1 MRSIGCLSVFIFLFS
16 GCVLDRSPLGPAYAV
31 PDAATSPNIRL
42 DPEPPM
48 LDLDLLDPDAGPA
61 PAVWPRSHL
70 VGTLLVDHEDQ
81 LWMVVEDGLRMP
93 VSGDDTL
100 GLISLDESDAIRMT
114 PEEER
119 CLTPAEDY
127 WGPDNF
133 NWWPV
138 YGPHE
143 EDPGPF
149 ILDGAL
155 WSRRPV
161 SIEALESWGYYWR
174 WMDGFD
180 GGEDEWE
187 MYVFDER
194 PIPIRDGTLVHTEY
208 GFYYVVH
215 GRSFY
220 FSPTELVAEAG
231 YHPESALWM
240 RDRRLRELAPA
251 STALTRESFDFC
263 HADHR

>member
-1 MRSIGCLSVFIFLFS
+1 MRSIGCLLMFMFLLS
-16 GCVLDRSPLGPAYAV
+16 GCLLDRAPLGPPLPTSDAGSFPSVHFNPEPPVLDRGLLP
-31 PDAATSPNIRL
+31 PDA
-42 DPEPPM
+42 DE
-48 LDLDLLDPDAGPA
+48 GPA
-61 PAVWPRSHL
+61 PWPRTYL
-70 VGTLLVDHEDQ
+70 VGSLLVDHEDQ
-81 LWMVVEDGLRMP
+81 LWMVVDDGIRMP

-100 GLISLDESDAIRMT
+100 GYISLDESDAVRMT
-114 PEEER
+114 LEAER
-119 CLTPAEDY
+119 CLTPVEDY

-143 EDPGPF
+143 GDEGPF
-149 ILDGAL
+149 ILDSVLGT
-155 WSRRPV
+155 RRPV

-174 WMDGFD
+174 WMDSFD
-180 GGEDEWE
+180 GGEDEWA
-187 MYVFDER
+187 MYAFDER

-208 GFYYVVH
+208 GFYYVVR

-251 STALTRESFDFC
+251 STSLTRESFDYC
-263 HADHR
+263 PAEH

>member
-1 MRSIGCLSVFIFLFS
+1 MRSIGCLFVFVFVFS
-16 GCVLDRSPLGPAYAV
+16 GCLLDRSPLGPPISAS
-31 PDAATSPNIRL
+31 DAGSFPNIRFNP
-42 DPEPPM
+42 DPPV
-48 LDLDLLDPDAGPA
+48 LDLDLLDPDAGEA
-61 PAVWPRSHL
+61 PASWPRTYL

-81 LWMVVEDGLRMP
+81 LWMVVDDGVRMP

-100 GLISLDESDAIRMT
+100 GLISLDENDAVSMT
-114 PEEER
+114 LEAER
-119 CLTPAEDY
+119 CLTPVEDY
-127 WGPDNF
+127 WGPANF

-149 ILDGAL
+149 VLDGSVF
-155 WSRRPV
+155 SRRPV

-174 WMDGFD
+174 WMDSFD

-187 MYVFDER
+187 MYIFDPQ

-208 GFYYVVH
+208 GFYYVVR

-251 STALTRESFDFC
+251 STALTRESFNYC
-263 HADHR
+263 PAEY